1 MNIVLLIKAL
11 IAKLGEHALKIS
23 PLLIILYAIFNIYT
37 TVLGYLSVE
46 EQQVAYQD
54 SVKYRTRSFTV
65 GFVMSSLVI
74 VVSSIYFYANLKL

>member
-37 TVLGYLSVE
+37 TVLGYMSVE
-46 EQQVAYQD
+46 DQQNEYQD
-54 SVKYRTRSFTV
+54 RVKYRTRSFKA
-65 GFVMSSLVI
+65 GFVISSLVI
-74 VVSSIYFYANLKL
+74 LISSIYFYANLKL